1 MSDVEV
7 VAAAEER
14 GTAVRLRRPERRQI
28 AMVVQCPDD
37 LVGAEHPVRMVM
49 ALVEKL
55 DLSRFAEPIKAREGV
70 AGSRRHRSAIAGG
83 VVAVRVYSR
92 DWIGAGVGAAV

>member
-1 MSDVEV
+1 LR
-7 VAAAEER
+7 VA
-14 GTAVRLRRPERRQI
+14 ERRQI

-49 ALVEKL
+49 ALVEAL
-55 DLSRFAEPIKAREGV
+55 DVSRLRSR
-70 AGSRRHRSAIAGG
+70 SRREREWPVATRTDPRLLVG
-83 VVAVRVYSR
+83 VVVVRVYSG